1 MQADGKGYQG
11 NGGQAPAATT
21 VAKRE
26 GGLKDL
32 FNKDYVKNR
41 FAEVMGEKSAAFL
54 ASVLNAIRLNSML
67 EECDQAS
74 VLSSAMAAAALDLPI
89 DSSLGFSAIVP
100 YRTKGRLVAQFQI
113 MTKGFVQL
121 ALRSGQYK
129 TMNVGPIYKDEL
141 KGYDI
146 VTGDVFIEPVEN
158 GFRAQEREDMVAGY
172 VAFFRLLN
180 GFERRE
186 YWPMGKIVAHGKRYS
201 KSFNNE
207 YGLWKTDLPA
217 MASKTVL
224 KNMISKWGILSTSMQ
239 MAVKVDQASIKDFDA
254 PLGDDA
260 NLDYVDRGASDAVDV
275 EARDEKPAATEAPRP
290 AAPAA
295 LPASQNAERA
305 PEKVPPAEKPEPV
318 KAPITAAKPEPVKIG
333 RAEEPVALRHRGRPT
348 ATESAERIA
357 HECGEATRAASAA
370 AQAACGA
377 PEAAADIARQNFE
390 DDEGL
395 F

>member
-1 MQADGKGYQG
+1 MQANGQGYQG
-11 NGGQAPAATT
+11 NGGQAPATT

-26 GGLKDL
+26 GSLKDM

-54 ASVLNAIRLNSML
+54 ASVLNAIRLNPML
-67 EECDQAS
+67 EECVPAS

-89 DSSLGFSAIVP
+89 DSSLGFAAIVP

-146 VTGDVFIEPVEN
+146 VTGDVFIEPVDN

-180 GFERRE
+180 GFERKE
-186 YWPMGKIVAHGKRYS
+186 YWPMGKIVAHGKKYS
-201 KSFNNE
+201 KSFGNE
-207 YGLWKTDLPA
+207 YGLWATDLPA

-224 KNMISKWGILSTSMQ
+224 KNTISKWGILSTSMQ

-260 NLDYVDRGASDAVDV
+260 NLDYVDRGASEAADA
-275 EARDEKPAATEAPRP
+275 EAGEKPMTAAPKAT
-290 AAPAA
+290 APAA
-295 LPASQNAERA
+295 LPASQSAEPVPEKASAAANPETVKIERA
-305 PEKVPPAEKPEPV
+305 EAPVP
-318 KAPITAAKPEPVKIG
+318 
-333 RAEEPVALRHRGRPT
+333 LRHRGRPT
-348 ATESAERIA
+348 AVESAEKIA
-357 HECGEATRAASAA
+357 HDCAEETRAASAA
-370 AQAACGA
+370 GK
-377 PEAAADIARQNFE
+377 AAATAPTAAKAPLNFE